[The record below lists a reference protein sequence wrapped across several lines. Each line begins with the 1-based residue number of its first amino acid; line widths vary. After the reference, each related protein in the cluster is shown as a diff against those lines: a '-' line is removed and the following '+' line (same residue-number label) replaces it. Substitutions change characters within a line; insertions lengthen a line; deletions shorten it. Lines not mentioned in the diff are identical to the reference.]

1 MLMFFVRTLR
11 SMVKMMKMHVLL
23 HYEKKEKK
31 RKSSPAV
38 CFSLCL
44 FLSSKKIWDREC
56 ATMKS
61 TFASSPADKRSLI
74 YSDIHNNTVYVK
86 TDSSPA
92 I

>member
-38 CFSLCL
+38 CFSLLCL

-74 YSDIHNNTVYVK
+74 YSDIHNK
-86 TDSSPA
+86 
-92 I
+92 ILFM